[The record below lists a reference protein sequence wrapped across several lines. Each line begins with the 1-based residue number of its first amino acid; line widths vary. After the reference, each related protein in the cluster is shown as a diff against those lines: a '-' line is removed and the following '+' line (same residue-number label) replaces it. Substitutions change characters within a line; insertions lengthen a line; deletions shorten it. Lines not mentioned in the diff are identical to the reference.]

1 MHSSIIHTNKKVLPS
16 VDEHEWQH
24 EGTEEYSE
32 YNPDRHWD
40 Q

>member
-1 MHSSIIHTNKKVLPS
+1 MYCSTIHTNRYLPS
-16 VDEHEWQH
+16 VDEDEWQH
-24 EGTEEYSE
+24 EGAEKYSE